1 MGCRRIDDCCD
12 CLDGSSSGFPKSNS
26 VGPSDTPPRR
36 SRGTISL
43 HRPAINRF
51 NEYSGARQSVALG
64 KGVDPGQSRNGE
76 IDVRDPKIIG
86 HINSSEKEC
95 II

>member
-1 MGCRRIDDCCD
+1 
-12 CLDGSSSGFPKSNS
+12 
-26 VGPSDTPPRR
+26 
-36 SRGTISL
+36 
-43 HRPAINRF
+43 
-51 NEYSGARQSVALG
+51 VALG